1 MQLQLVLDDR
11 TGMLADIHRRL
22 ADHYGPLEPVYPL
35 DPVSQLVS
43 GLIGT
48 RTYGAVSGAAFLDLL
63 ARYGDWAAVRD
74 APAEDIEAVIDSV
87 SFADVKARHL
97 RSTLAAITGANGRP
111 TLDWLE
117 PLSTVEA
124 LARLKRLDGVGIKVA
139 AATLNFSTLRRAVLV
154 IDTHHLR
161 VLRRLG
167 LVGRHAS
174 FQEAYDAIA
183 PILPPDWRAEDF
195 DTHHRLMK
203 LLGQTVCRAR
213 GADCVACPLTPV
225 CPSTSIVSSSLGV
238 TDQAGPAST
247 S

>member
-1 MQLQLVLDDR
+1 MQLQLILDDR

-63 ARYGDWAAVRD
+63 ARYGDWAAVRE
-74 APAEDIEAVIDSV
+74 APAEDIEAVIGSV

-111 TLDWLE
+111 TLDWLDR
-117 PLSTVEA
+117 LSTSEA

-139 AATLNFSTLRRAVLV
+139 AATLNFSTLRRPVLV

-167 LVGRHAS
+167 LIGRRAG
-174 FQEAYDAIA
+174 FETAYDAIA
-183 PILPPDWRAEDF
+183 PILPPDWGAD
-195 DTHHRLMK
+195 DVDMHHRFMK

-213 GADCVACPLTPV
+213 GADCPACPLTLI
-225 CPSTSIVSSSLGV
+225 CPSASFVPSRLGASA
-238 TDQAGPAST
+238 QAGPAST